1 STTATSA
8 GPSRGM
14 RGGSRHDALV
24 TNRNAGLARTMN
36 EIDGGLFRG
45 WQVVAAAFSV
55 LFLSYGLQFSYGVFV
70 SGMAADLGWS
80 RAQTALPYS
89 IYVFVYSALSAATG
103 RATDRFGPRPGIAA
117 GPGRGGQ

>member
-1 STTATSA
+1 MPLEQRDDAA
-8 GPSRGM
+8 WPSR
-14 RGGSRHDALV
+14 HAALV
-24 TNRNAGLARTMN
+24 TDQNPGLARTMN

-45 WQVVAAAFSV
+45 WQVVGAAFSV

-89 IYVFVYSALSAATG
+89 IYVFVYSVLSAATG
-103 RATDRFGPRPGIAA
+103 RATVDSDRAR
-117 GPGRGGQ
+117 